1 MTSPEYALKAPNRP
15 VIFPQQRP
23 KTGPFPENYKYLSHS
38 LSFAFRP
45 KISNSPLHFHFSRNH
60 VCLSQT
66 LPFLLLSSQFLH
78 SPALSLL
85 PTPSF
90 FPLLTNCA
98 SVFLSLE
105 TSSFLLVFDRVR
117 SSFFFRWF
125 GWWGVWM
132 DAVELNYLADVSKLM
147 GSEGF
152 GRGARVSEDYETG
165 IFNALD
171 STSWSKIPD
180 VELCRHASQLP
191 RSQMEE
197 LSEQHDQRG
206 TTCPLPNPGP
216 DVVNAQR
223 KVGKM
228 PRSGSGCSK
237 RARVGQLEDIMTS
250 VGIDDVKDINDNFP
264 DKTQMSRQKNSV
276 NGKRGDR
283 RNFKVPMK
291 PKFDSFSMKVGL
303 VSFTMASGGN
313 NFLGYG
319 LKSDINDVTKLVEDL
334 SLNGL
339 LDGTY
344 EYPILGKEKGRKA
357 ANTTENFLH
366 SVKKACSILPLRRVQ
381 SQNFTDID
389 DSSNKKMPMYPLSS
403 VSGVAGCINCDKE
416 DTCSKDPSPCNKV
429 HFEQKSNM
437 LDPRKTQDSCG
448 NPEMPASPPDFP
460 LCQPKDILERL
471 ALPPPKDL
479 DSLLLAATKPSS
491 STRNNSDTRSG
502 KQISCRAILPPFP
515 WSHTFNGCRTNP
527 DVAKLLSNKSTCQG
541 RWVKIPNTSRSPGIA
556 TGCFTNLESLAYD
569 PSLIPSGSK
578 LGNLEGGIA
587 SSTGNLCFC
596 EQGASS
602 LATYT
607 KAFNV
612 PHESGLGLADQW
624 NVGHCPRLLAA
635 AQTLYDIATK
645 SLRQNPDGITR
656 WPKKPSQKAMK
667 ARKIKSIEKPEEIY
681 ATPSSVLGSDK
692 LVRSDMDQIVPSKR
706 PKLSVVE
713 KKKDLSRI
721 NGVSKGPIARSTPR
735 SSRSSPGKSLRDS
748 IVEIRYS
755 TANVVKAGCTMR
767 PPATVLDKPCNSK
780 HKLRKL
786 MPVNWKRG

>member
-152 GRGARVSEDYETG
+152 GRGARVSEDCKPLPKDETG

-502 KQISCRAILPPFP
+502 
-515 WSHTFNGCRTNP
+515 
-527 DVAKLLSNKSTCQG
+527 
-541 RWVKIPNTSRSPGIA
+541 
-556 TGCFTNLESLAYD
+556 
-569 PSLIPSGSK
+569 SK